1 MDDQSTTQM
10 VHGELI
16 LQQTYSES
24 GRTKSEKSWDT
35 IKLTP
40 HSDTEVKLTIE
51 SYTNRHVPEAD
62 PQHDSKAEIVIT
74 VAELISLIQ
83 KHGMRLQ

>member
-1 MDDQSTTQM
+1 MDDQTAMQVIS
-10 VHGELI
+10 GELI

-24 GRTKSEKSWDT
+24 GGRKSEKSWDT

-40 HSDTEVKLTIE
+40 HSDTEVKLTME
-51 SYTNRHVPEAD
+51 SYVNRHVPETD
-62 PQHDSKAEIVIT
+62 PEQDSKAEFIIT

-83 KHGMRLQ
+83 KHGGRP

>member
-1 MDDQSTTQM
+1 MDDQTTTQ
-10 VHGELI
+10 VISGELI

-24 GRTKSEKSWDT
+24 SGMKLEKSWDT

-51 SYTNRHVPEAD
+51 SYANRHLPEPD
-62 PQHDSKAEIVIT
+62 SQRDSKAEFVIT
-74 VAELISLIQ
+74 VSELISLIEG
-83 KHGMRLQ
+83 HGVRM

>member
-1 MDDQSTTQM
+1 MDDQTTAQA

-24 GRTKSEKSWDT
+24 GRTNAEKSWDT

-51 SYTNRHVPEAD
+51 SYVNRHVPEAD
-62 PQHDSKAEIVIT
+62 PQHDSKAEFVIT

-83 KHGMRLQ
+83 KHGMQL